1 MADWYRQVAAQ
12 GSTALATI
20 GRKSKAVL
28 AI

>member
-12 GSTALATI
+12 NSAVLATI